1 MKLPA
6 SLLLLLTACT
16 TPTPDSVVVTTPAP
30 PVKLVTLDPGHF
42 HAALVQKRMYPGVD
56 STVHVYAPAGDDV
69 QQHLRRI
76 EQYNTAAE
84 PTAWR
89 EEVHTGPDYL
99 ERMLAEGAGNVV
111 VLSGN
116 NGRKTE
122 YIRAAVDNGYHVLAD
137 KPMVI
142 DPAEYALLEQTLRE
156 AEAKDLLVYDIMTE
170 RFEITTMLQRAFSQL
185 PEVFGKLM
193 EGTVAEPAIS
203 KESVHHFSK
212 LVSGQPL
219 VRPAWFFDVQQ
230 QGEGMVDVA
239 THLVDLVL
247 WETFPDKPIDTA
259 EVEVVNARRWATE
272 LSRQQFAHVTGG
284 NEFPDYLR
292 SAVREDKLAVYANG
306 EINFTVRGVHAKV
319 SVVWNYEAPPG
330 AADSHYSIMRGSRA
344 DLVIRQDEEQEYQ
357 PTLYVEPKKE
367 LTEEAMTEIVVGLHD
382 RFPGLYFTPVAEG
395 YEIVIPP
402 ELRSGHEDH
411 FGQVTE
417 QYLRYLRQGG
427 MPEWERV
434 NMLTKYWVTTRGYAG
449 SR

>member
-16 TPTPDSVVVTTPAP
+16 TPTQDSVVVTTQAP
-30 PVKLVTLDPGHF
+30 PIKLVTLDPGHF

-56 STVHVYAPAGDDV
+56 STVHVYAPAGDDI
-69 QQHLRRI
+69 QQHLQRI
-76 EQYNTAAE
+76 ERYNTATE

-89 EEVHTGPDYL
+89 EEVYTGPDYL
-99 ERMLAEGAGNVV
+99 EHMLADGAGNVV

-122 YIRAAVDNGYHVLAD
+122 YIRAAVENGYHVLAD

-142 DPAEYALLEQTLRE
+142 DLTEYELLEQTLRE

-185 PEVFGKLM
+185 PEVFGELL
-193 EGTVAEPAIS
+193 EGTQGNPAIS

-219 VRPAWFFDVQQ
+219 VRPAWFFDVKQ
-230 QGEGMVDVA
+230 QGEGIVDVA

-247 WETFPDKPIDTA
+247 WETFPDEPIDTSD
-259 EVEVVNARRWATE
+259 VGVVSARRWATE
-272 LSRQQFAHVTGG
+272 MTREQFAHVTGRD
-284 NEFPDYLR
+284 EFPDYLGP
-292 SAVREDKLAVYANG
+292 AVREGNLEVYANG
-306 EINFTVRGVHAKV
+306 EIDFMVRGVHGKV

-330 AADSHYSIMRGSRA
+330 AADTHYSIMRGSRA
-344 DLVIRQDEEQEYQ
+344 DLVIRQDAAQDYQ
-357 PTLYVEPKKE
+357 PTLYVELKGE
-367 LTEEAMTEIVVGLHD
+367 LTEEAMTAIVVSLHD
-382 RFPGLYFTPVAEG
+382 RFPGLYFTPVKKG

-434 NMLTKYWVTTRGYAG
+434 NMLTKYWVTTRGM
-449 SR
+449 R